1 MELKNYFVQNAN
13 GDILPG
19 ATAALVNGS
28 AVSIRAQERTYNKHT
43 ELRLGRNQF
52 SGSLWGHLRSIRY
65 FPRRLTNAELQALTA

>member
-13 GDILPG
+13 GDVLPG

-52 SGSLWGHLRSIRY
+52 SGSLWGQRQPVTRGWGPSTSSA
-65 FPRRLTNAELQALTA
+65 PGTAC